1 MKIQLTK
8 SQITDLFEALGKN
21 EKQDTEIYA
30 DLKHIIRLH
39 PRMAMSTVFDVE
51 LSDAEA
57 KIVRELLTPPEREVS
72 GDRIFLEMKKGMKKQ
87 Y

>member
-1 MKIQLTK
+1 MNIKLTK

-21 EKQDTEIYA
+21 DKQDTEIYA

-39 PRMAMSTVFDVE
+39 PRISPSMVFDVN
-51 LSDAEA
+51 LSEAEG

-87 Y
+87 W

>member
-8 SQITDLFEALGKN
+8 SQIGDLFEALGKS

-30 DLKHIIRLH
+30 DLKNIIRLH
-39 PRMAMSTVFDVE
+39 PRSPLSRVFDLE
-51 LSDAEA
+51 LSEVEA
-57 KIVRELLTPPEREVS
+57 GMVRDLLTPPEREIE
-72 GDRIFLEMKKGMKKQ
+72 GDRIFLEMKKGLKKQ